1 MENNKQTLIDFFENF
16 KESIEYKDF
25 YSINFTEYA
34 ITCQGHFNTS
44 LAQRLTQIGFK
55 FIFEDHLIGNCT
67 NDAELSLIRIV
78 LT

>member
-1 MENNKQTLIDFFENF
+1 METNKQTLIDFFENF

-25 YSINFTEYA
+25 YSINFTVHD
-34 ITCQGHFNTS
+34 ITCQGYFNTS

-55 FIFEDHLIGNCT
+55 FTFEDHLIGKCT
-67 NDAELSLIRIV
+67 NDEELSLIRIV

>member
-1 MENNKQTLIDFFENF
+1 METNKQTLIDFFENF

-25 YSINFTEYA
+25 YSINFDEFA
-34 ITCQGHFNTS
+34 ITLQGYFNKS

-55 FIFEDHLIGNCT
+55 FTYEDYLIGKCT